1 MDRLRAEVLTEARK
15 EGGRLP
21 SERALAARLGISRG
35 TLRTAMDRLEAE
47 GAVWRGV
54 GSGTFLRGHQ
64 PRQNNLVVETTSPLE
79 IMQARSAL
87 EPGIAA
93 LAALTASRADLARLD
108 RCLAQCREAQTTAE
122 FEDCDSR
129 FHRILA
135 QAADNALLL
144 GLFDALNAAREWELW
159 GKLKSASLNPE
170 RMALYCEQHAAIV
183 AAMRNRD
190 RRSAASAMA
199 AHLQTV
205 ERNLLDV

>member
-1 MDRLRAEVLTEARK
+1 MQRLRAEVLTEARK
-15 EGGRLP
+15 AGGRLP
-21 SERALAARLGISRG
+21 SERALAARLGVSRG

-54 GSGTFLRGHQ
+54 GSGTYLRGHQ
-64 PRQNNLVVETTSPLE
+64 PRQTSLVVDTTSPLE

-93 LAALTASRADLARLD
+93 IAALSASRVDLARLD
-108 RCLAQCREAQTTAE
+108 DCLAESRDARTMGA
-122 FEDCDSR
+122 FEECDSR
-129 FHRILA
+129 FHRIIA

-144 GLFDALNAAREWELW
+144 ALFDALNAAREWELW
-159 GKLKSASLNPE
+159 GELKSASLNPD
-170 RMALYCEQHAAIV
+170 RMALYCEQHAAVV

-190 RRSAASAMA
+190 RRSAANAMA
-199 AHLQTV
+199 VHLQTV